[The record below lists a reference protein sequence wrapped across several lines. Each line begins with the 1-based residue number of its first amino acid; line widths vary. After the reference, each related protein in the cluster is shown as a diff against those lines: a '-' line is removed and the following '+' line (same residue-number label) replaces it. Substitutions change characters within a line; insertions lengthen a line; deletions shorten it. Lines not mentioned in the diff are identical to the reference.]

1 MIFAACVL
9 VALAASSGSQ
19 SAPSSLAMKRFAR
32 QQELQTEGNETTL
45 EGEGA
50 GEGEAAAGGMA
61 KVPAMPKIDFS
72 WDKIRFPTTWAAL
85 HVSFPESHPPSLTMI
100 FAQTR
105 TAARPGITTA
115 SSPNILIV
123 PIKARRFS

>member
-45 EGEGA
+45 EGED
-50 GEGEAAAGGMA
+50 EGEAAAGGMP

-105 TAARPGITTA
+105 TAALPGISAA
-115 SSPNILIV
+115 SSPNIVIV
-123 PIKARRFS
+123 PLKARRFS

>member
-45 EGEGA
+45 EDEG
-50 GEGEAAAGGMA
+50 GAAAGGMP

-105 TAARPGITTA
+105 TAALPGISAA
-115 SSPNILIV
+115 SSPEIVIV
-123 PIKARRFS
+123 PLKARRFS

>member
-32 QQELQTEGNETTL
+32 QQELQAEGNETTL
-45 EGEGA
+45 EGEGE
-50 GEGEAAAGGMA
+50 GEGEAASGGMP

-85 HVSFPESHPPSLTMI
+85 HVSFFPKATLPHSLCLSHKQELQRVQE
-100 FAQTR
+100 AQQGALPT
-105 TAARPGITTA
+105 
-115 SSPNILIV
+115 L
-123 PIKARRFS
+123 